1 MKKHLFAL
9 FIILIMANSLFAQDQ
24 RLFKSLTVS
33 DGLPHSE
40 ITSIVQDKTGF
51 LWLGTLNGLT
61 RYDGN
66 SMKTYI
72 RNNSSD
78 SNSLSNIRIISLYHE
93 GDSLLYIGTEGGG
106 LNIFNLRRENFEN
119 HAVLRQ
125 GELLSTQ
132 VIYTIK
138 KGMNNRIWVGTDN
151 GLWEL
156 QKQGNTF
163 SYRSFIPNLQMV
175 TDVEEIDQDILWLTS
190 NTGVYE
196 VNKHTKQQKLL
207 FDHHWTCIQAL
218 SSNTYLL
225 GGVDGLFLYSGQG
238 ALKKLLDVNTVE
250 ICITSNQDI
259 WVGAMNDGLYRFGQ
273 NLDLKESYQYGHIR
287 QSKGLSNNNIRA
299 FCEDFSGNLW
309 IGTRNGLNKVTLG
322 GKEFEVYNSILD
334 ENIPKGQTI
343 RNKTATFFEDE
354 DGRLWIGSQATDL
367 RILDRKTQTIQTID
381 SRRAPELANETISAF
396 FQDRNG
402 SLWIGTWSNL
412 FVLPKIERTKVSGN
426 ATLKLTSMLQNHHVP
441 AMTIFKII
449 EDKDGELW
457 MSTNRG
463 VYRYIPSKEDYY
475 KGTFVNY
482 GNSAADNSVLTNNFM
497 TDIFVD
503 QVSAGANKI
512 IWAGSSNGLNKLL
525 LTKEGMKI
533 IHIKNDTTATGLKG
547 EFISVIHQDGN
558 SDLWVIGIDGWMN
571 KLTGNRYNDAYPEF
585 QSFNINENGTF
596 NTTESLQEDGY
607 GNFWMGGVR
616 LIRFDPKLITYRYFD
631 EQDGLQS
638 NSFKIWSSY
647 KLRSGEL
654 VFGGINGFTIFAPQ
668 NFKDN
673 KIIPRVAFTDLAIF
687 DKEIKP
693 LQEYEGRVIL
703 TQSLNETEN
712 ITLPY
717 DMNSISISFVAL
729 HFVSSSKNNYRYM
742 LEGEDKGWRYVQ
754 GNKNRAIYTN
764 LKPGT
769 YTFKVYGSNCDN
781 LWTDNPRNIEIVVT
795 PPFWKT
801 TTAYFLYFCSFII
814 ALLLFRRNLIL
825 TEKRKNALIME
836 HHMREE
842 ENKLHQMKL
851 KFFTDVSHELKTP
864 LALIYSP
871 VEDLINEPG
880 LDVLV
885 ARKLMFV
892 RRNIGRLMNL
902 VEQIMD
908 FRRIDNNMMQLAVT
922 QENIVNLC
930 RAVMCYFEDEAERR
944 SIRFMFR
951 PDKENLEIW
960 IDKEKIEKVLMNIIG
975 NAFKYTK
982 NGGEILV
989 NCGEKDGKVIIN
1001 IHDDGLGIKADDVNH
1016 IFERYYQGEN
1026 STQGG
1031 TGIGL
1036 ALAKAIVE
1044 QHQGRIWVE
1053 SEYNKGTNFYVELL
1067 LGKEQFDEE
1076 KVKVKLR
1083 SEVQVPSVIPDVLE
1097 VPDVINDMAGDSLL
1111 SGEKAV
1117 ILVVDDNIEML
1128 TYLEE
1133 SLSNGFT
1140 VMTAVNGELAWKVT
1154 LKEEIDL
1161 IVSDVMMPVMD
1172 GIELCSKI
1180 KNDIRLS
1187 HIPVILLTAKGEVEH
1202 KIEGYESGADDYI
1215 PKPFNLKLLVVRIN
1229 NIIRQRNDL
1238 RIAFRKQIVVEP
1250 TKLTVTTLDEQLL
1263 KKCMELIETNI
1274 SDPDFNVDEL
1284 CRGVGLSRP
1293 AVYKKVKSL
1302 TGLSVVEFIRS
1313 IRLKRAAQLLA
1324 QDNSSISDVMYKVG
1338 FNNRSY
1344 FSLRFK
1350 EEFGCN
1356 PNEYKAEESST
1367 SFTSHVNQR

>member
-1 MKKHLFAL
+1 MAASGAL
-9 FIILIMANSLFAQDQ
+9 AQDQ
-24 RLFKSLTVS
+24 RLFKNLTVS

-40 ITSIVQDKTGF
+40 ITSIIQDKTGF

-72 RNNSSD
+72 RDNS
-78 SNSLSNIRIISLYHE
+78 SNSLSNIRIISLYHDS
-93 GDSLLYIGTEGGG
+93 DSLLFIGTEGGG
-106 LNIFNLRRENFEN
+106 LNVFNLYKESFEN
-119 HAVLRQ
+119 TAILKVES
-125 GELLSTQ
+125 ELSSQ
-132 VIYTIK
+132 IVYAIR
-138 KGMNNRIWVGTDN
+138 KGINEKIWVGTDT
-151 GLWEL
+151 GLWVL
-156 QKQGNTF
+156 QKQGTSF
-163 SYRSFIPNLQMV
+163 SYQEYIPNIPMV
-175 TDVEEIDQDILWLTS
+175 TDIKEVDQDILWVTS

-196 VNKHTKQQKLL
+196 INKHTRQARLL
-207 FDHHWTCIQAL
+207 FDHHWACMQDL
-218 SSNTYLL
+218 SLDATLI
-225 GGVDGLFLYSGQG
+225 GGADGLFLYTRGG
-238 ALKKLLDVNTVE
+238 GWRKILDVNIAT
-250 ICITSNQDI
+250 ICITSNHEI
-259 WVGAMNDGLYRFGQ
+259 WIGTMNDGLFKFSH
-273 NLDLKESYQYGHIR
+273 DLKLLATYQYGHIW
-287 QSKGLSNNNIRA
+287 QSKGLSNNHIRA

-309 IGTRNGLNKVTLG
+309 IGTRNGMSKLTLG

-334 ENIPKGQTI
+334 ENLREGQTV

-367 RILDRKTQTIQTID
+367 RILDRKTQKLQTID
-381 SRRAPELANETISAF
+381 ARRAPELANETISAF
-396 FQDRNG
+396 FLDRKGN
-402 SLWIGTWSNL
+402 LWIGTWDNL
-412 FVLPKIERTKVSGN
+412 FILSKIERDKIDSN
-426 ATLKLTSMLQNHHVP
+426 APLKLTSMLRKHHISP
-441 AMTIFKII
+441 MTIFKII

-457 MSTNRG
+457 MSTTRG
-463 VYRYIPSKEDYY
+463 IYRYIPSAEDYY
-475 KGTFVNY
+475 NGTFLNY
-482 GNSAADNSVLTNNFM
+482 SNTATSNNVLTNNFM

-512 IWAGSSNGLNKLL
+512 IWAGTSNGLNKLL
-525 LTKEGMKI
+525 FTKEGMKVL
-533 IHIKNDTTATGLKG
+533 HIKNDTTSTGLKG
-547 EFISVIHQDGN
+547 EFISVIHQDSN
-558 SDLWVIGIDGWMN
+558 SDLWIIGIDGWMN
-571 KLTGNRYNDAYPEF
+571 KLIDNRYNDEYPQF
-585 QSFNINENGTF
+585 NSLNINENGTF

-616 LIRFDPKLITYRYFD
+616 LVRFGPKLVAFRYFD

-673 KIIPRVAFTDLAIF
+673 KIVPKVALTDFMIF
-687 DKEIKP
+687 DKEVKP
-693 LQEYEGRVIL
+693 LQPYDGRIIL
-703 TQSLNETEN
+703 RQSLNMTKK

-729 HFVSSSKNNYRYM
+729 HFVSPSKNNYRYM
-742 LEGEDKGWRYVQ
+742 LEGEDKGWRYAQ

-781 LWTDNPRNIEIVVT
+781 LWTDYPRTIEIVVT
-795 PPFWKT
+795 PPFWQT
-801 TTAYFLYFCSFII
+801 NAAYFIYFCLLVI
-814 ALLLFRRNLIL
+814 ALLLFRRNLIM

-842 ENKLHQMKL
+842 ENKIHQMKL

-871 VEDLINEPG
+871 IEELINEPG
-880 LDVLV
+880 LEPLV

-892 RRNIGRLMNL
+892 RRNIGRLLNL

-908 FRRIDNNMMQLAVT
+908 FRKFDNNMMQLAIT
-922 QENIVNLC
+922 RENLIGLC
-930 RAVMCYFEDEAERR
+930 RSVMCYFEDEAERR
-944 SIRFMFR
+944 SIRFIFHSN
-951 PDKENLEIW
+951 KENIEVW
-960 IDKEKIEKVLMNIIG
+960 IDKEKIEKVLMNIIS

-982 NGGEILV
+982 NGGEISID
-989 NCGEKDGKVIIN
+989 CREKDNRVILHICDN
-1001 IHDDGLGIKADDVNH
+1001 GLGIKTDDVNH

-1036 ALAKAIVE
+1036 ALAKAVID
-1044 QHQGRIWVE
+1044 QHKGRIWVE
-1053 SEYNKGTNFYVELL
+1053 STYTKGTDFYVELL
-1067 LGKEQFDEE
+1067 LGKDHFDND
-1076 KVKVKLR
+1076 KVKIQPKSITVTTSKTTEM
-1083 SEVQVPSVIPDVLE
+1083 SELGEHISLD
-1097 VPDVINDMAGDSLL
+1097 LL
-1111 SGEKAV
+1111 SEDEKPV
-1117 ILVVDDNIEML
+1117 VLVVDDNIEML

-1133 SLSNGFT
+1133 SLSNYFT
-1140 VMTAVNGELAWKVT
+1140 VITAVNGELAWKIA
-1154 LKEEIDL
+1154 LKKETDL
-1161 IVSDVMMPVMD
+1161 IISDVMMPVMD

-1202 KIEGYESGADDYI
+1202 KIEGYESGADEYI
-1215 PKPFNLKLLVVRIN
+1215 SKPFNLKLLMVRIN
-1229 NIIRQRNDL
+1229 NIIRQRNEL
-1238 RIAFRKQIVVEP
+1238 RVAFRKQIVVEP

-1263 KKCMELIETNI
+1263 KKCVELIEANI
-1274 SDPDFNVDEL
+1274 ADPDFNVDEL

-1324 QDNSSISDVMYKVG
+1324 QDKSSISDVMYQVG

-1356 PNEYKAEESST
+1356 PNEYEVEE
-1367 SFTSHVNQR
+1367 